1 MAVLVA
7 LAAALCFAAGTML
20 QQKVAAQA
28 SDDEAVSA
36 GFLVRLA
43 REPLWL
49 AGIAVDGLGFVFQAL
64 SLKVGQ
70 PAVVQPLL
78 AATMRTR
85 RRSVRG
91 RKPAPSANA
100 TGCSIAYQS
109 KENGSTTRN
118 AASAAAATSATS
130 ARSTRRAPFR
140 HPAIHRTLVA
150 GGPGS

>member
-28 SDDEAVSA
+28 SDDEAVIA

-100 TGCSIAYQS
+100 TCSIAYQS